1 MKTTLLS
8 IITVCILSITT
19 ANAQHAIRAARAINH
34 AGQQV
39 VVVDS
44 IYDIKIY
51 NDSTAVMDLGAKGD
65 KATLNV
71 VMNFSSK
78 SGFNPE
84 TLRTF
89 KQSLIEVSGLVLVV
103 EDQPTM
109 IIQDKEKIAFFSS
122 STNQTWLALSNANYK
137 RHQ

>member
-1 MKTTLLS
+1 MKTLLVS
-8 IITVCILSITT
+8 MITVCVLTIGT
-19 ANAQHAIRAARAINH
+19 AKAQHAIRAARAINH

-65 KATLNV
+65 KATLNI
-71 VMNFSSK
+71 VMNFNSK
-78 SGFNPE
+78 SRFDPE
-84 TLRTF
+84 TLKTF
-89 KQSLIEVSGLVLVV
+89 KQSLIEVTGLVVV
-103 EDQPTM
+103 VDDQPTM

-122 STNQTWLALSNANYK
+122 SANQTWLALSNVSYRA
-137 RHQ
+137 H